1 VPRHPDEFAAALGLA
16 FRDPGL
22 LRVALTHR
30 SAGGANY
37 ERLEFLGD
45 AVLGM
50 LIAEAVFRGRPS
62 NGAAN
67 GKPGDRPGDRPDDE
81 GALSRLRASLVNE
94 RSLAAVATELGLGE
108 VLTLGPGELKSG
120 GFRRESILADA
131 YEALIG
137 AVYLDAGIDAA
148 RALVLRN
155 FATRLANLPDPSA
168 LKDPKTKLQEKL
180 QGEGRGLPEY
190 SVVAIEGADHEQT
203 FRVRCAL
210 RQPALTADGAGR
222 SRREAEQSAA
232 AALLGLLATVGPA
245 DA

>member
-1 VPRHPDEFAAALGLA
+1 MQPPEALAAALGLA
-16 FRDPGL
+16 FREPAL
-22 LRVALTHR
+22 LRAALTHR
-30 SAGGANY
+30 SAGSANN

-45 AVLGM
+45 AVLG
-50 LIAEAVFRGRPS
+50 LVIADALYLASQSGLRPDGRL
-62 NGAAN
+62 
-67 GKPGDRPGDRPDDE
+67 DDE

-94 RSLAAVATELGLGE
+94 RVLAAVATELALGDA
-108 VLTLGPGELKSG
+108 LMLGPGELKSG

-137 AVYLDAGIDAA
+137 AVYLDAGLAAA

-155 FATRLANLPDPSA
+155 FATRLANLPDPA
-168 LKDPKTKLQEKL
+168 DLKDPKTRLQERL

-190 SVVAIEGADHEQT
+190 SVVAIEGADHAQT

-210 RQPALTADGAGR
+210 RQPPLAADGEGR

-232 AALLGLLATVGPA
+232 AALLAQIASGERVDG
-245 DA
+245 

>member
-1 VPRHPDEFAAALGLA
+1 VPRLPEEFAAALGLA
-16 FRDPGL
+16 FRDPAL

-30 SAGGANY
+30 SAGGQNY

-50 LIAEAVFRGRPS
+50 VIAEAVYKARPADGR
-62 NGAAN
+62 A
-67 GKPGDRPGDRPDDE
+67 DDE

-94 RSLAAVATELGLGE
+94 RSLAAVATGLGLGE

-137 AVYLDAGIDAA
+137 AVYLDSGIGPA
-148 RALVLRN
+148 RELVLRN
-155 FATRLANLPDPSA
+155 FEERLANLPDPDV
-168 LKDPKTKLQEKL
+168 LKDPKTRLQERL

-210 RQPALTADGAGR
+210 RQPALAADGAGR

-232 AALLGLLATVGPA
+232 AALLGLLASSGAA

>member
-1 VPRHPDEFAAALGLA
+1 VPRLPDEFAAALGLA
-16 FRDPGL
+16 FRDPAL
-22 LRVALTHR
+22 LRAALTHR
-30 SAGGANY
+30 SAGSANN

-50 LIAEAVFRGRPS
+50 VIAEAVYLAPRTAVQAGRVL
-62 NGAAN
+62 
-67 GKPGDRPGDRPDDE
+67 DDE

-94 RSLAAVATELGLGE
+94 RSLAAVAGE
-108 VLTLGPGELKSG
+108 IGIGDALTLGPGELKSG

-137 AVYLDAGIDAA
+137 AVYLDAGVDAA
-148 RALVLRN
+148 RGLVLRN
-155 FATRLANLPDPSA
+155 FAARLANLPDPDA
-168 LKDPKTKLQEKL
+168 LKDPKTRLQERL

-190 SVVAIEGADHEQT
+190 SVVAIEGADHDQT

-210 RQPALTADGAGR
+210 RQPAVAADGAGR

-232 AALLGLLATVGPA
+232 AALLEQLGVSKKVAVDG
-245 DA
+245 

>member
-1 VPRHPDEFAAALGLA
+1 VPRRPDEFAAGEGLA
-16 FRDPGL
+16 FRDPAL
-22 LRVALTHR
+22 LRAALTHR
-30 SAGGANY
+30 SASSANN

-45 AVLGM
+45 AVLG
-50 LIAEAVFRGRPS
+50 LVIAEALYRASSSGL
-62 NGAAN
+62 
-67 GKPGDRPGDRPDDE
+67 RPDGAPVDE

-94 RSLAAVATELGLGE
+94 RTLAAIATELGLGE

-137 AVYLDAGIDAA
+137 AVYLDAGIEAA
-148 RALVLRN
+148 RALVLRH
-155 FATRLANLPDPSA
+155 FAARLANLPDPAA
-168 LKDPKTKLQEKL
+168 LKDPKTRLQERL

-190 SVVAIEGADHEQT
+190 SVVAIEGADHAQT

-210 RQPALTADGAGR
+210 REPPLAADGEGR

-232 AALLGLLATVGPA
+232 AALLAQMPQA
-245 DA
+245 DGKGGRADV